1 VAVRRSLKN
10 IRPPQHY
17 SPSLFYILLTDGGEH
32 ETYDEALQVQNS
44 TKWELAIKN
53 ETDTLM
59 TNQTWELIELPV
71 GKKTLYNKWV
81 YRIKGEHD
89 SSKHYKARLVAKGF
103 LQKEGIG
110 YTHIFPSCKDDNNQN
125 STKNCG
131 GREFIS

>member
-1 VAVRRSLKN
+1 MAVRRSLKN

-17 SPSLFYILLTDGGEH
+17 SLSLFYILLTDGGEH

-53 ETDTLM
+53 ETDSLM
-59 TNQTWELIELPV
+59 TNQTWELIELPA
-71 GKKTLYNKWV
+71 GNKTLYNKWV

-110 YTHIFPSCKDDNNQN
+110 YTYFPQL
-125 STKNCG
+125 
-131 GREFIS
+131 